1 MMDYRIVR
9 LFSSSSFSCRRKNSD
24 LVRQR
29 SSMRDFFF
37 FFFASNVN
45 THRLRQNYR
54 AFYEPFYELNI
65 FSSLVC
71 GAVKEVDRNNIV
83 HGYVYTRISFFF
95 YSSLLSF
102 FFPQYEKYSQGTQ
115 RKKGNDLSIYSSI
128 VFFSLFFFNICAYR
142 NGSREFWSRA
152 TRLLFRATC
161 SSVPRNGNS
170 SHEEI
175 FSRLSSRATL
185 GCKQDQAESFKGNL
199 LVACRFQ
206 GFLFHRRRDTSHE
219 KVHYTSDVR
228 DVCVLWWWVKN
239 QLLPGNFIKRY
250 LNNAPPQFSSYLT
263 QK

>member
-102 FFPQYEKYSQGTQ
+102 FSRNTKNTTQGTQ

-128 VFFSLFFFNICAYR
+128 VFFSFFLIFTEVDRESFDLEQQGCCFAQPVLPSLEMEIRVTRKYFPA
-142 NGSREFWSRA
+142 SRPGPR
-152 TRLLFRATC
+152 
-161 SSVPRNGNS
+161 SVANK
-170 SHEEI
+170 I
-175 FSRLSSRATL
+175 KQSRLRVT
-185 GCKQDQAESFKGNL
+185 F
-199 LVACRFQ
+199 
-206 GFLFHRRRDTSHE
+206 
-219 KVHYTSDVR
+219 
-228 DVCVLWWWVKN
+228 
-239 QLLPGNFIKRY
+239 
-250 LNNAPPQFSSYLT
+250 
-263 QK
+263 

>member
-1 MMDYRIVR
+1 MSLFTSLIFFPHLSAVR
-9 LFSSSSFSCRRKNSD
+9 LKKWTEITLFTDTFTRGF
-24 LVRQR
+24 L
-29 SSMRDFFF
+29 FFF
-37 FFFASNVN
+37 I
-45 THRLRQNYR
+45 
-54 AFYEPFYELNI
+54 P
-65 FSSLVC
+65 
-71 GAVKEVDRNNIV
+71 
-83 HGYVYTRISFFF
+83 
-95 YSSLLSF
+95 LSC
-102 FFPQYEKYSQGTQ
+102 
-115 RKKGNDLSIYSSI
+115 L
-128 VFFSLFFFNICAYR
+128 FFSRNTKNTTQEEKGKRFIDLFFDCILLFFFNIYR
-142 NGSREFWSRA
+142 SGSREFWSRA

>member
-102 FFPQYEKYSQGTQ
+102 FFPQYEKYDT
-115 RKKGNDLSIYSSI
+115 RDAEEKGKRFIDL
-128 VFFSLFFFNICAYR
+128 FFDCILLFFFNICAYR
-142 NGSREFWSRA
+142 SGSREFWSRA

-161 SSVPRNGNS
+161 SLFPRNGNS